1 MVWNLEPK
9 TVMDSLTWGD
19 QIKEGPL
26 IYKQVYVW
34 TDTFTSISDSIWES
48 KWSCGKKKLDSLLQK
63 SERELKYI

>member
-34 TDTFTSISDSIWES
+34 TDTFTSISDSI
-48 KWSCGKKKLDSLLQK
+48 
-63 SERELKYI
+63 